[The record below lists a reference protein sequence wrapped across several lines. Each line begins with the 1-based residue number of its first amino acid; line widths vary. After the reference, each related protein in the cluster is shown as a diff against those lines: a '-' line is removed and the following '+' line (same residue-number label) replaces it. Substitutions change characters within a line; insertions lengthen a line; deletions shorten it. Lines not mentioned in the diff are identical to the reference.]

1 MNLELINNKIVLKK
15 RPNPSVTEELFELK
29 TEELKELQD
38 GEILVNVKYVSI
50 DPAMRGWISD
60 VGNYSEPVAIDGTMR
75 SLGVGKIISSKDK
88 DFIENEY
95 VVGWL
100 GWQKYAVVSKSAIQ
114 IKINPNEV
122 PLSANLGALGLNGI
136 TAFAGLVD
144 ICKPKTNE
152 TIVVTTAAG
161 SVGSAVGQIAKIYG
175 CKIIGFTSSDE
186 KAEICKKEFGYDEV
200 INYKKVDNLSSSL
213 NQIAPN
219 GIDCF
224 FDNVGGEQFDA
235 VMENLNI
242 NARVVICG
250 TIGMPSYPIPN
261 GPRINRTLLV
271 KRAKIEGL
279 LVLDYF
285 DRYQEIY
292 DQLAQWFKDGK
303 LKNKEDISD
312 GLLTAPASLVK
323 ILKGLN
329 LGKQL
334 VKI

>member
-75 SLGVGKIISSKDK
+75 SLGVGKIISSKNK
-88 DFIENEY
+88 DFNENEY

-200 INYKKVDNLSSSL
+200 INYKKLIIYHL
-213 NQIAPN
+213 LLIKLLQ
-219 GIDCF
+219 
-224 FDNVGGEQFDA
+224 
-235 VMENLNI
+235 ME
-242 NARVVICG
+242 
-250 TIGMPSYPIPN
+250 
-261 GPRINRTLLV
+261 
-271 KRAKIEGL
+271 
-279 LVLDYF
+279 
-285 DRYQEIY
+285 
-292 DQLAQWFKDGK
+292 
-303 LKNKEDISD
+303 
-312 GLLTAPASLVK
+312 
-323 ILKGLN
+323 
-329 LGKQL
+329 
-334 VKI
+334 

>member
-15 RPNPSVTEELFELK
+15 RPNPSVIEELFELK

-292 DQLAQWFKDGK
+292 DQLAQWFKNGK

-312 GLLTAPASLVK
+312 GLLTAPSSLVK
-323 ILKGLN
+323 ILNGLN

-334 VKI
+334 VKL

>member
-1 MNLELINNKIVLKK
+1 MSLNLINTKIVLKK
-15 RPNPSVTEELFELK
+15 RPNPSVTEDLFELK
-29 TEELKELQD
+29 TEELKELKD
-38 GEILVNVKYVSI
+38 GEFLINVKYVSI

-88 DFIENEY
+88 DFNENEY

>member
-1 MNLELINNKIVLKK
+1 MSLNLINTKIVLKK
-15 RPNPSVTEELFELK
+15 RPNPYVTEDLFELK
-29 TEELKELQD
+29 TEELKELKD
-38 GEILVNVKYVSI
+38 GEFLINVEYVSI

-200 INYKKVDNLSSSL
+200 INYKKADNLSSCL
-213 NQIAPN
+213 KQIAPN
-219 GIDCF
+219 GVDCF

-323 ILKGLN
+323 ILNGLN

>member
-1 MNLELINNKIVLKK
+1 MSLELINNKIVLKK

-175 CKIIGFTSSDE
+175 CNTIGFTSSDE

-200 INYKKVDNLSSSL
+200 INYKKEDNLSSCL
-213 NQIAPN
+213 KKIAPN
-219 GIDCF
+219 GVNCF

-323 ILKGLN
+323 ILNGLN

>member
-1 MNLELINNKIVLKK
+1 MYLNLINSKIVLKK
-15 RPNPSVTEELFELK
+15 RPNPSVTEMLFKLKAEELRELK
-29 TEELKELQD
+29 D
-38 GEILVNVKYVSI
+38 GEFLINVEYVSI

-122 PLSANLGALGLNGI
+122 HLSANLGALGLNGI

-144 ICKPKTNE
+144 ICKPKANE

-175 CKIIGFTSSDE
+175 CNTIGFTSSDE

-200 INYKKVDNLSSSL
+200 INYKKEDNLSSCL
-213 NQIAPN
+213 KKIAPN
-219 GIDCF
+219 GVDCF

-235 VMENLNI
+235 VMVNLNI
-242 NARVVICG
+242 NARV
-250 TIGMPSYPIPN
+250 
-261 GPRINRTLLV
+261 NRTLLV

-292 DQLAQWFKDGK
+292 DQLVQWFKDGK

-323 ILKGLN
+323 ILNGLN

>member
-1 MNLELINNKIVLKK
+1 MNLELINDKIVLKK

-29 TEELKELQD
+29 TDELKELQD

-292 DQLAQWFKDGK
+292 DQLAQWFKNGK

>member
-1 MNLELINNKIVLKK
+1 MSLELINNKIVLKK

-186 KAEICKKEFGYDEV
+186 KAEICKKEFGYDKV
-200 INYKKVDNLSSSL
+200 INYKKADNLSSSL

-219 GIDCF
+219 GVDCF

>member
-1 MNLELINNKIVLKK
+1 MSLELINNKIVLKK

-200 INYKKVDNLSSSL
+200 INYKKVDNLSSCL

-323 ILKGLN
+323 ILNGLN

>member
-1 MNLELINNKIVLKK
+1 MSLNLINTKIVLKK
-15 RPNPSVTEELFELK
+15 RPNPSVTEDLFELN
-29 TEELKELQD
+29 TEELKELKD
-38 GEILVNVKYVSI
+38 GEFLINVKYVSI

-60 VGNYSEPVAIDGTMR
+60 VGNYSEPVAINGTMR

-292 DQLAQWFKDGK
+292 DQLAQWFKNGK

>member
-29 TEELKELQD
+29 TEELIELQD

-60 VGNYSEPVAIDGTMR
+60 VGNYSEPIAIDGTMR

-122 PLSANLGALGLNGI
+122 PLSANLGVLGLNGI

-200 INYKKVDNLSSSL
+200 INYKKADNLSSCL
-213 NQIAPN
+213 KKIAPN
-219 GIDCF
+219 GVDCF

-242 NARVVICG
+242 YARVVICG

-323 ILKGLN
+323 ILNGLN

>member
-1 MNLELINNKIVLKK
+1 MSLNLINTKIVLKK
-15 RPNPSVTEELFELK
+15 RPNPSVTEDLFELK
-29 TEELKELQD
+29 TEELKELKD
-38 GEILVNVKYVSI
+38 GEFLINVKYVSI

-88 DFIENEY
+88 DFNENEY

-200 INYKKVDNLSSSL
+200 INYKKVDNLSSCL
-213 NQIAPN
+213 KQIAPN
-219 GIDCF
+219 GVDCF

-323 ILKGLN
+323 ILNGLN

>member
-1 MNLELINNKIVLKK
+1 MSLELINNKIVLKK
-15 RPNPSVTEELFELK
+15 RPNPSVTEELFEFK

-88 DFIENEY
+88 DFNENEY

-292 DQLAQWFKDGK
+292 DQLAQWFKNGK

>member
-1 MNLELINNKIVLKK
+1 MSLELINNKIVLKK

-88 DFIENEY
+88 DFNENEY

-144 ICKPKTNE
+144 ICKPKKKE

-175 CKIIGFTSSDE
+175 CNTIGFTSSDE

>member
-1 MNLELINNKIVLKK
+1 MSLELINNKIVLKK

-144 ICKPKTNE
+144 ICKPKANE

-323 ILKGLN
+323 ILNGLN

>member
-1 MNLELINNKIVLKK
+1 MSLELINNKIVLKK

-88 DFIENEY
+88 DFNENEY

-186 KAEICKKEFGYDEV
+186 KAEICKKEFGYDKV
-200 INYKKVDNLSSSL
+200 INYKKADNLSSSL

-219 GIDCF
+219 GVDCF

>member
-1 MNLELINNKIVLKK
+1 MSLELINNKIVLKK

-175 CKIIGFTSSDE
+175 CKIIKIILNEYFYNRRNWVYRF
-186 KAEICKKEFGYDEV
+186 KFNKK
-200 INYKKVDNLSSSL
+200 I
-213 NQIAPN
+213 
-219 GIDCF
+219 GI
-224 FDNVGGEQFDA
+224 
-235 VMENLNI
+235 
-242 NARVVICG
+242 
-250 TIGMPSYPIPN
+250 S
-261 GPRINRTLLV
+261 
-271 KRAKIEGL
+271 
-279 LVLDYF
+279 
-285 DRYQEIY
+285 
-292 DQLAQWFKDGK
+292 
-303 LKNKEDISD
+303 
-312 GLLTAPASLVK
+312 
-323 ILKGLN
+323 
-329 LGKQL
+329 
-334 VKI
+334 

>member
-1 MNLELINNKIVLKK
+1 MSLNLINTKIVLKK
-15 RPNPSVTEELFELK
+15 RPNPSVTEDLFELK

-88 DFIENEY
+88 DFNENEY

-292 DQLAQWFKDGK
+292 DQLAQWFKNGK

>member
-1 MNLELINNKIVLKK
+1 MSLELINNKIVLKK

-144 ICKPKTNE
+144 ICKPKANE

-175 CKIIGFTSSDE
+175 CNTIGFTSSDE

-200 INYKKVDNLSSSL
+200 INYKKEDNLSSCL
-213 NQIAPN
+213 KKIAPN
-219 GIDCF
+219 GVDCF

-292 DQLAQWFKDGK
+292 DQLVQWFKDGK

-323 ILKGLN
+323 ILNGLN

>member
-1 MNLELINNKIVLKK
+1 MSLELINNKIVLKK

-88 DFIENEY
+88 DFNENEY

-219 GIDCF
+219 GVDCF

>member
-1 MNLELINNKIVLKK
+1 MSLNLINTKIVLKK
-15 RPNPSVTEELFELK
+15 RPNPSVTEDLFELK
-29 TEELKELQD
+29 TEELKELKD
-38 GEILVNVKYVSI
+38 GEFLINVEYVSI

-88 DFIENEY
+88 DFYENEY

-175 CKIIGFTSSDE
+175 CNIIGFTSSDE

-292 DQLAQWFKDGK
+292 DQLAQWFKNGK

-323 ILKGLN
+323 ILNGLN

>member
-1 MNLELINNKIVLKK
+1 MSLNLINTKIVLKK
-15 RPNPSVTEELFELK
+15 RPNPSVTEDLFELK

-175 CKIIGFTSSDE
+175 CNIIGFTSSDE

-323 ILKGLN
+323 ILNGLN

>member
-1 MNLELINNKIVLKK
+1 MSLNLINTKIVLKK
-15 RPNPSVTEELFELK
+15 RPNPSVTEDLFELK

-292 DQLAQWFKDGK
+292 DQLAQWFKNGK

>member
-1 MNLELINNKIVLKK
+1 MSLELINNKIVLKK

-29 TEELKELQD
+29 TEELRELQD

-186 KAEICKKEFGYDEV
+186 KAEICKKEFGYDKV
-200 INYKKVDNLSSSL
+200 IIYKKADDLSSSL

-219 GIDCF
+219 GVDCF

>member
-1 MNLELINNKIVLKK
+1 MSLNLINTKIVLKK
-15 RPNPSVTEELFELK
+15 RPNPSVTEDLFELK

-88 DFIENEY
+88 DFYENEY

-175 CKIIGFTSSDE
+175 CNIIGFTSSDE

-323 ILKGLN
+323 ILNGLN

>member
-186 KAEICKKEFGYDEV
+186 KAEICKKEFGYDKV
-200 INYKKVDNLSSSL
+200 INYKKADNLSSCL
-213 NQIAPN
+213 KQIAPN

-224 FDNVGGEQFDA
+224 FDNVGGDQFDA
-235 VMENLNI
+235 VMENVNI

-261 GPRINRTLLV
+261 GPRVNRTLLV

-285 DRYQEIY
+285 NRYKEIY
-292 DQLAQWFKDGK
+292 DQLAKWFKDGK
-303 LKNKEDISD
+303 LKNKEDISH
-312 GLLTAPASLVK
+312 GLSKAPSSLVK
-323 ILKGLN
+323 ILNGLN
-329 LGKQL
+329 LGKKL
-334 VKI
+334 VKL

>member
-1 MNLELINNKIVLKK
+1 MSLNLINTKIVLKK
-15 RPNPSVTEELFELK
+15 RPNPSVTEDLFELK
-29 TEELKELQD
+29 TEELKELKD
-38 GEILVNVKYVSI
+38 GEFLINVKYVSI

-175 CKIIGFTSSDE
+175 CKIVGFTSSDE

-292 DQLAQWFKDGK
+292 DQLAQWFKNGK

-312 GLLTAPASLVK
+312 GLLTAPASLAK
-323 ILKGLN
+323 ILNGLN

>member
-1 MNLELINNKIVLKK
+1 MSLELINNKIVLKK

-122 PLSANLGALGLNGI
+122 PLSANLGVLGLNGI

-186 KAEICKKEFGYDEV
+186 KAEICKKEFGYDKV
-200 INYKKVDNLSSSL
+200 INYKKADNLSSSL

-219 GIDCF
+219 GVDCF

>member
-1 MNLELINNKIVLKK
+1 MSLELINNKIVLKK

-29 TEELKELQD
+29 TEELRELQD

-50 DPAMRGWISD
+50 DPAMRGWIS
-60 VGNYSEPVAIDGTMR
+60 VIGNYSEPVAIDETMR

-292 DQLAQWFKDGK
+292 DQLAQWFKNGK

-312 GLLTAPASLVK
+312 GLLTAPSSLVK
-323 ILKGLN
+323 ILNGIN

-334 VKI
+334 VKL

>member
-1 MNLELINNKIVLKK
+1 MSLNLINTKIVLKK
-15 RPNPSVTEELFELK
+15 RPNPSVTEDLFELK
-29 TEELKELQD
+29 TEELKELKD
-38 GEILVNVKYVSI
+38 GEFLINVEYVSI

-88 DFIENEY
+88 DFNENEY

-175 CKIIGFTSSDE
+175 CNIIGFTSSDE

-224 FDNVGGEQFDA
+224 FDNVGGDQFDA

-261 GPRINRTLLV
+261 GPRVNRTLLV

-285 DRYQEIY
+285 NRYKEIY
-292 DQLAQWFKDGK
+292 DQLAKWFKDGK
-303 LKNKEDISD
+303 LKNKEDISH
-312 GLLTAPASLVK
+312 GLSKAPSSLVK
-323 ILKGLN
+323 ILNGLN
-329 LGKQL
+329 LGKKL
-334 VKI
+334 VKL

>member
-1 MNLELINNKIVLKK
+1 MSLNLINTKIVLKK

-29 TEELKELQD
+29 TEELKNLKD
-38 GEILVNVKYVSI
+38 GELLINVEYVSI

-200 INYKKVDNLSSSL
+200 INYKKAENLSSCL
-213 NQIAPN
+213 KQIAPN
-219 GIDCF
+219 GVDCF

-292 DQLAQWFKDGK
+292 DQLAQWFKNGK